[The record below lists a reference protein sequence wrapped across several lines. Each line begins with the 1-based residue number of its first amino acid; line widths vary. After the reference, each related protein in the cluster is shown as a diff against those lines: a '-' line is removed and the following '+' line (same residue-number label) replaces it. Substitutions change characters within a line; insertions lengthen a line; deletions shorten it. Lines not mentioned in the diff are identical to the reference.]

1 MELRYNEVERARGIY
16 ERYVRCLP
24 EVKSWVRYA
33 KFEMKSGDVARA
45 RTVYERSVQ
54 ELEGEANMVGIAK
67 TTICVAGLQP
77 EDVRAGCEVQ
87 AVPAAGS
94 QVNAT
99 GSCCNAPAGGAVHEV
114 CGL

>member
-45 RTVYERSVQ
+45 RAVYERSVQ
-54 ELEGEANMVGIAK
+54 ELEGEANMVNMSNHAVK
-67 TTICVAGLQP
+67 EVVLLLSGLR
-77 EDVRAGCEVQ
+77 DVRGGSRQPHLLGAK
-87 AVPAAGS
+87 AV
-94 QVNAT
+94 
-99 GSCCNAPAGGAVHEV
+99 
-114 CGL
+114 L